1 MLSRAGTTGHVQP
14 CVQASGVFACFPAQL
29 LLLSQ
34 QKTNTAHL
42 QVHHVEC
49 APQLPQDE
57 HLPLNVLQVLLLLDG
72 RQVGHIQTLAD
83 ALAGKLCTRRPA
95 AHNPHAAEASLA
107 QLPASLGAKITEK
120 VTIWLF

>member
-1 MLSRAGTTGHVQP
+1 MGY
-14 CVQASGVFACFPAQL
+14 
-29 LLLSQ
+29 
-34 QKTNTAHL
+34 TAHL

-83 ALAGKLCTRRPA
+83 ALAGKLSARGLA
-95 AHNPHAAEASLA
+95 ANDAHAAKASLA
-107 QLPASLGAKITEK
+107 QLPARLNIKITAK
-120 VTIWLF
+120 VTRSAISCHCSNLLAFPIAELGVCVGRERRQRK